1 MLQRAASSGSTVRL
15 VATQIVYKEAQMYT
29 VDYGYFNHPMKT
41 RRFTT
46 YEAAKKFFY
55 AIRKD
60 GRVKRVE
67 LTCPN

>member
-1 MLQRAASSGSTVRL
+1 
-15 VATQIVYKEAQMYT
+15 MYT
-29 VDYGYFNHPMKT
+29 VDYGYFNYPMKT

-55 AIRKD
+55 TIRKD
-60 GRVKRVE
+60 SRVKRVE